1 MEDSI
6 DVKKHSRYF
15 FLTCFIILTA
25 LSLYLVNSLL
35 IPIVGSILLTYIFYP
50 VYRFI
55 TKYLRSK
62 AISSIITTLIILVII
77 VIPIFFAAN
86 AVINESVAFFHEVR
100 GLDVETI
107 TEKASEYIGLG
118 ENVFGQNIDINFYFR
133 DILNKITITLAQQTS
148 DFIFSLPEKMLG
160 IFVMVFILFYLFIDG
175 EDLIRKI
182 EEELPLKRSYK
193 RDIFERF
200 GNIIYATI
208 YGVVVTGV
216 AQGALG
222 ALGLWIFGFSSP
234 LLWGIVMVIL
244 SILPF
249 VGAYIVW
256 LPAAIFKIFQGE
268 LFNGIGLLLYGIL
281 IISTID
287 NIIKPRIIGK
297 RGKIHP
303 VLVLLGVFGGI
314 KVFGLL
320 GVMIGPLIL
329 AIFTAFIEIY
339 LTEKQD
345 LNLPYI
351 KKPE

>member
-1 MEDSI
+1 MEESV

-25 LSLYLVNSLL
+25 LSIYLVHSLL
-35 IPIVGSILLTYIFYP
+35 IPIMASILLTYIFYP

-55 TKYLRSK
+55 IKYIRSTV
-62 AISSIITTLIILVII
+62 ISSILTSIIILFII

-86 AVINESVAFFHEVR
+86 TVINESVDFFHKAR
-100 GLDVETI
+100 TLNVEQI
-107 TEKASEYIGLG
+107 TGQISEYIGIG
-118 ENVFGQNIDINFYFR
+118 EDLFGQNIDINFYFR
-133 DILNKITITLAQQTS
+133 DILNKVTIALAQQTS
-148 DFIFSLPEKMLG
+148 DFIFSLPEKILG
-160 IFVMVFILFYLFIDG
+160 VFVMVFIMFYLFIDG
-175 EDLIRKI
+175 RDLIMKL

-193 RDIFERF
+193 REIFERF

-216 AQGALG
+216 AQGAVG

-234 LLWGIVMVIL
+234 LLWGIVMMIL

-268 LFNGIGLLLYGIL
+268 LFNGFGLLLYGIL
-281 IISTID
+281 VVSTID
-287 NIIKPRIIGK
+287 NIIKPKIIGR

-314 KVFGLL
+314 NVFGLL
-320 GVMIGPLIL
+320 GVMLGPLIL

-345 LNLPYI
+345 LNLPYL